1 MSDTDIS
8 TRQKLG
14 AGDTNPAPKMKF
26 GHLVSVSFFI
36 NILMLTSPLYML
48 QIYDRVVSS
57 GSVDTLIFLSI
68 AAAAMLL
75 ASGLLE
81 GFRAQL
87 ANNFSAQ
94 YQLGLAPKILKAL
107 ATKASVGGHSSKEK
121 PLLDLE
127 TLQKFYSGNT
137 LIACMDIPW
146 TPIFLAVLF
155 ILHPLLGFTAIIG
168 AIILTSLAI
177 LTEISTKK
185 LHAEAFEKNNRSAQ
199 LVEKMIENSDAVKA
213 MGMLGHLE
221 TVWRGTFER
230 GAQLQTQANDRAA
243 FLKGLTKFF
252 RPLLQ
257 MAILGFGA
265 LLVIKGEMSAG
276 AMVAGSILMGKS
288 LAPIEQVVSGWRS
301 ILQVRGARSRLSKY
315 IEMANSQTE
324 EPISQP
330 KPKGA
335 LKLEAVTAYVPG
347 AKTPILQKIEFSL
360 QPGSA
365 LAIVGPSGAGKS
377 TLARLI
383 AGAFEPD
390 AGSVRLDGVEHKH
403 WLDAQRGQN
412 IGFLP
417 QNVQLFE
424 GSVSQNICRFS
435 DGDEQEIHMAAH
447 LADVT
452 EIINRLPDG
461 FGTQIESN
469 GQPLSPGQRQRI
481 ALARAVYR
489 KPSLVVLD
497 EPNAHLDS
505 AGEVAL
511 VQAIATLKKAG
522 TTIVL
527 VTHKSSLLAQMDMVL
542 ALADGKI
549 RMFDEKAKFLN
560 QLAAVA

>member
-8 TRQKLG
+8 TRQKPS

-26 GHLVSVSFFI
+26 GHLVLVSFFI

-75 ASGLLE
+75 SSGLLE

-87 ANNFSAQ
+87 ANNFSVQ
-94 YQLGLAPKILKAL
+94 YQLGLAPKILKTL
-107 ATKASVGGHSSKEK
+107 ATRASVGGHSSKEK
-121 PLLDLE
+121 PLQDLE
-127 TLQKFYSGNT
+127 TVQKFYSGNT

-146 TPIFLAVLF
+146 TPIFLTVLF
-155 ILHPLLGFTAIIG
+155 VLHPLLGFTAIIG

-185 LHAEAFEKNNRSAQ
+185 LHAEAFEKSNCSAQ
-199 LVEKMIENSDAVKA
+199 LVEKMIDNSDAVKS

-230 GAQLQTQANDRAA
+230 GAQLQTLANDRAA

-315 IEMANSQTE
+315 IEMANNQTE

-335 LKLEAVTAYVPG
+335 LNLEAVTAYVPG
-347 AKTPILQKIEFSL
+347 AKTPILHKIEFAL
-360 QPGSA
+360 EPGCA

-383 AGAFEPD
+383 AGAFDAD

-412 IGFLP
+412 VGFLP

-424 GSVSQNICRFS
+424 GTVAQNICRFS

-542 ALADGKI
+542 ALAEGKI

>member
-1 MSDTDIS
+1 MAHADIHASLGSGASDKKPT
-8 TRQKLG
+8 T
-14 AGDTNPAPKMKF
+14 TMKF
-26 GHLVSVSFFI
+26 GYLVLVSFFI

-57 GSVDTLIFLSI
+57 GSVDTLVFLSI
-68 AAAAMLL
+68 AAGAMLL

-87 ANNFSAQ
+87 ANNFSVQ
-94 YQLGLAPKILKAL
+94 YQLSLAPKILRAL
-107 ATKASVGGHSSKEK
+107 ATKATVGGHSSKEK
-121 PLLDLE
+121 PLQDLE
-127 TLQKFYSGNT
+127 IVQKFYSGNT

-146 TPIFLAVLF
+146 TPIFLTVLF
-155 ILHPLLGFTAIIG
+155 VLHPLLGFTAIIG
-168 AIILTSLAI
+168 AVILTSLAV

-185 LHAEAFEKNNRSAQ
+185 LHSEAFEKNGRSAL
-199 LVEKMIENSDAVKA
+199 LVEKIIDNSDAVKS
-213 MGMLGHLE
+213 MGMLSDLQ

-230 GAQLQTQANDRAA
+230 GAQLQTLANDRAA

-265 LLVIKGEMSAG
+265 LLVINGDLSAG

-301 ILQVRGARSRLSKY
+301 ILQVRGARSRLSKH
-315 IEMANSQTE
+315 IELANSETE

-330 KPKGA
+330 QPKGA
-335 LKLEAVTAYVPG
+335 LNLEAVTAYVPG
-347 AKTPILQKIEFSL
+347 SKTPILQKIEFSL
-360 QPGSA
+360 RPGSA

-383 AGAFEPD
+383 AGAFDPD
-390 AGSVRLDGVEHKH
+390 VGSVRLDGVEHRH
-403 WLDAQRGQN
+403 WLDTQRGQN
-412 IGFLP
+412 IGFSP
-417 QNVQLFE
+417 QDVQLFE
-424 GSVSQNICRFS
+424 GTIAQNICRFS
-435 DGDEQEIHMAAH
+435 GGDVREIHAAAQ
-447 LADVT
+447 LADVSN
-452 EIINRLPDG
+452 IINRLPDG

-511 VQAIATLKKAG
+511 VQAIATLKTAG

-542 ALADGKI
+542 ALAEGKV
-549 RMFDEKAKFLN
+549 RMFDEKTKFLN

>member
-1 MSDTDIS
+1 M
-8 TRQKLG
+8 KLG
-14 AGDTNPAPKMKF
+14 SLIF
-26 GHLVSVSFFI
+26 VSFFI

-57 GSVDTLIFLSI
+57 GSVDTLVFLSI
-68 AAAAMLL
+68 AAAGMLL
-75 ASGLLE
+75 ANGLLE
-81 GFRAQL
+81 GFRAQM
-87 ANNFSAQ
+87 ANNYSVQ
-94 YQLGLAPKILKAL
+94 YQLELAPKLLRLLTTTSSAGSH
-107 ATKASVGGHSSKEK
+107 SVGGK
-121 PLLDLE
+121 PLKDLE
-127 TLQKFYSGNT
+127 TVQKFYSGNT

-155 ILHPLLGFTAIIG
+155 VLHPLLGFTAVGG
-168 AIILTSLAI
+168 AAILTSLAI

-185 LHAEAFEKNNRSAQ
+185 LHAEAFEKNGKSAQ
-199 LVEKMIENSDAVKA
+199 LVERMIDNSDAVKS
-213 MGMLGHLE
+213 MGMLQHLE
-221 TVWRGTFER
+221 MVWKSTFER
-230 GAQLQTQANDRAA
+230 SAELQTLANDRAA

-265 LLVIKGEMSAG
+265 LLVIQGEMSAG

-288 LAPIEQVVSGWRS
+288 LSPIEQVVAGWRS
-301 ILQVRGARSRLSKY
+301 ILQVRAARERLSKY
-315 IEMANSQTE
+315 IEKAISYSK
-324 EPISQP
+324 EPMSQP
-330 KPKGA
+330 RPTGA
-335 LKLEAVTAYVPG
+335 LSLDSVSALVPG
-347 AKTPILQKIEFSL
+347 SKTPILQRIDFSL
-360 QPGSA
+360 QPGKS

-383 AGAFEPD
+383 AGAFDPD

-403 WLDAQRGQN
+403 WPDAQRSQN
-412 IGFLP
+412 VGFLP

-424 GSVSQNICRFS
+424 GTVAQNICRFS
-435 DGDEQEIHMAAH
+435 DGNDREIHLAAE
-447 LADVT
+447 LADVS

-461 FGTQIESN
+461 FSTQIECN
-469 GQPLSPGQRQRI
+469 GQPLSPGQCQRI
-481 ALARAVYR
+481 ALARAVYLN
-489 KPSLVVLD
+489 PSLVVLD

-511 VQAIATLKKAG
+511 VQAIATLKKRG

-549 RMFDEKAKFLN
+549 QMFDERAKFLN